1 MEGAMTN
8 ARLER
13 FYKDLRKRNEED
25 WGNRRFEIAHHLGR
39 QSHAD
44 FFERNATLS
53 TLLVDTA

>member
-1 MEGAMTN
+1 MTN
-8 ARLER
+8 TRLEE
-13 FYKDLRKRNEED
+13 FYEELRKRNEED

-44 FFERNATLS
+44 FSEKNATLP